1 MAGDITA
8 FAQAAI
14 ARGFSRDINFRV
26 LAIDIRGMQVGLGD
40 ALMFA
45 KAASFPTREIEDK
58 VVDHLG
64 HEFHFGGRTE
74 YPDAQGYQIE
84 FYCDTACNLRVALDQ
99 ASRTQWGRGSGSTG
113 TIGNGYIS
121 LGVLD
126 KQLNVLRTITLQ
138 GAQIRNVGSIE
149 YKIGEGTGEVMSFSA
164 TFAYQ
169 WYTLVDAGENLVGV
183 EGQRR
188 VSRAIGVDE
197 DKQ

>member
-26 LAIDIRGMQVGLGD
+26 MAINIRGMGVTLGD
-40 ALMFA
+40 ELIFA

-84 FYCDTACNLRVALDQ
+84 FYCDTACNLRVALDN
-99 ASRTQWGRGSGSTG
+99 ASRAQWGRGSGPAG
-113 TIGNGYIS
+113 RIGNGYIS

-126 KQLNVLRTITLQ
+126 KQLNVLRAITLE
-138 GAQIRNVGSIE
+138 GAQIRNVGSLE
-149 YKIGEGTGEVMSFSA
+149 YKIGEGTGEVMTFSA

-169 WYTLVDAGENLVGV
+169 WYTLAAGTANLVGI

-188 VSRAIGVDE
+188 VSRVV
-197 DKQ
+197 Q